1 VDNGTVVGV
10 RHRAAI
16 GTGTGTIMIGIKGSV
31 VPKRTETRSA
41 VTTATKTEV
50 IVIATKTAVKKVV
63 VKTDVAVRNLAK
75 TTTPQIME
83 LKRAPIRIKTL
94 Q

>member
-1 VDNGTVVGV
+1 
-10 RHRAAI
+10 
-16 GTGTGTIMIGIKGSV
+16 MIGIKGSV
-31 VPKRTETRSA
+31 VPKRTETRGA

-50 IVIATKTAVKKVV
+50 IVIATKIAVKKVV
-63 VKTDVAVRNLAK
+63 VKTDVAARHLTK
-75 TTTPQIME
+75 TTAPQIME